1 MARESSKKTGKRS
14 RNSTDSHAVS
24 GPKFNS
30 IDLSGD
36 SRYSQGALMADI
48 ANFSANLSCFMHTIF
63 DWYIALSSLQKY
75 HFQVLVLLGRYK

>member
-36 SRYSQGALMADI
+36 SRYSQGALMVDI
-48 ANFSANLSCFMHTIF
+48 ANFRANLMRFSARHISIGIQLYF
-63 DWYIALSSLQKY
+63 
-75 HFQVLVLLGRYK
+75 HFKNINCKCSYF